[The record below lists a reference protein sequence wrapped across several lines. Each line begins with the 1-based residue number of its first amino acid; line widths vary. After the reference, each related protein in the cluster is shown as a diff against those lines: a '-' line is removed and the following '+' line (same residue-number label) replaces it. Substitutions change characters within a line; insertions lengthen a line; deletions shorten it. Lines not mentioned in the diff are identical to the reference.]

1 MAAQQNTFKVGLTL
15 IAFLTL
21 FVAVLVFIAG
31 GVRTGGEQFVVRFPS
46 EEMTARLKKGG
57 EVVCGGQTVGTIRAV
72 DLRDAPGPDGTP
84 RLYVY
89 VTADVSAKVALQEG
103 CEIVPGEPLLGEVS
117 RLVIRNRGGGRPVDP
132 SKPVEGQKAA
142 SFSTSLAL
150 LQDQL
155 DPRKKDSLVA
165 MIRGQLDVNNAA
177 SLLAKI
183 HKSLDDLNEVTRNVS
198 LQLNPG
204 QRNVLMAK
212 LHAVLDNINSA
223 TGALRDQTDPQR
235 GEAAMA
241 KIHAALDSL
250 NKALATVT
258 ATLEESR
265 APVRDTLAHVRN
277 TARIL
282 AEEIAPRVS
291 AQVDV
296 ENAAG
301 LLAEVHVAMDRLN
314 RSFADINRITGT
326 GRDVIVSNKDA
337 IGKIVANLLD
347 TSELIK
353 AGIRDV
359 TLHPWRLFKEPSPQE
374 QQQRN
379 IVDTARMFSN
389 AATQL
394 DNATLRLKAVMDADG
409 ATPGDAEELI
419 RIRDALQRSLEQFG
433 QAEQALWKQLEVR

>member
-1 MAAQQNTFKVGLTL
+1 MPEQRNAFKVGLTL
-15 IAFLTL
+15 IAFAAL

-31 GVRTGGEQFVVRFPS
+31 GMQTGGEQFVVRFPA
-46 EEMTARLKKGG
+46 EDLTARLKKGG
-57 EVVCGGQTVGTIRAV
+57 EVVCGGQTVGSIRSI
-72 DLRDAPGPDGTP
+72 DLRDEPGLNGEK

-89 VTADVSAKVALQEG
+89 VTANVERVVGLQEG
-103 CEIVPGEPLLGEVS
+103 CEVLPGEPLLGEVS
-117 RLVIRNRGGGRPVDP
+117 KLVIRNRGGGRPIDP
-132 SKPVEGQKAA
+132 SRPIEGQRAA
-142 SFSTSLAL
+142 SFGASLAL

-155 DPRKKDSLVA
+155 DPKKRDSLVS
-165 MIRGQLDVNNAA
+165 MLRGQLDVNNTA

-183 HKSLDDLNEVTRNVS
+183 HRSLNDLNEVTRNVS
-198 LQLNPG
+198 LQLSPG
-204 QRNVLMAK
+204 QQNVLMTK

-223 TGALRDQTDPQR
+223 TGALRDQTDPKR

-241 KIHAALDSL
+241 KVHAALDSL
-250 NKALATVT
+250 NHALTTV
-258 ATLEESR
+258 AAALDENR
-265 APVRDTLAHVRN
+265 VPMRDALAHVRD

-291 AQVDV
+291 AQVNV

-301 LLAEVHVAMDRLN
+301 LLAETHVAMDRLN
-314 RSFADINRITGT
+314 RSLGDINKITAS
-326 GRDVIVSNKDA
+326 GRDMVVSNKDS

-374 QQQRN
+374 QQQRS
-379 IVDTARMFSN
+379 IVDAARMFSN

-394 DNATLRLKAVMDADG
+394 DNATLRLKAVMDAG
-409 ATPGDAEELI
+409 GPTQGDSQELTQ
-419 RIRDALQRSLEQFG
+419 IRDALQHSLEQFG